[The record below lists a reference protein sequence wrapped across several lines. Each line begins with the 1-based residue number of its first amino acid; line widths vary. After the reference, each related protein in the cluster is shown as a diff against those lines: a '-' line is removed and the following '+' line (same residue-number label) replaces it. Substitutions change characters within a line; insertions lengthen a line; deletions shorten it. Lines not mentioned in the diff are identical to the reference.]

1 MVAMGKAFSKQDSL
15 KYGEQIELFLKQFN
29 LDEDKV
35 IKLEDEWRKDGKSF
49 ALKYKF
55 TKEELNEFH
64 TKFVN
69 LGMKAYAKTFMRDE
83 QEIEQLTSNLK
94 NMGREKFAEKFKFH
108 DEEMTEFEKAVNDHF
123 ITLGRKAFADRYKL
137 NPLEMD
143 RLKSFIKRLSELED
157 EKTKRQIALRVSA
170 ALC

>member
-1 MVAMGKAFSKQDSL
+1 M
-15 KYGEQIELFLKQFN
+15 
-29 LDEDKV
+29 
-35 IKLEDEWRKDGKSF
+35 IKLEDEWRIDGESF

-94 NMGREKFAEKFKFH
+94 NMGKEKFANKFKFH

-123 ITLGRKAFADRYKL
+123 ITLGRKTFAERYKL
-137 NPLEMD
+137 NTVDMKRLKGFMD

-157 EKTKRQIALRVSA
+157 EKTKRQIALCDVSCFV
-170 ALC
+170 LIVLTHGDMGKVYGE